1 MSVHLKKDIE
11 KLKKKILT
19 LSVVV
24 EEALFDAVT
33 AVKKRDDELAQKVID
48 NDRQIDEMEVE
59 VESDCLKILAL
70 HQPVAS
76 DLRYVISVLKIN
88 NDLERVGDLAA
99 NIAQRAV
106 EMKFQGQSAIPFNF
120 DPMFEEVKAMLEKS
134 LKALIQLDL
143 EEAKMV
149 RAMDDEVDEMHRNVY
164 HFTEEKIRE
173 NPEMTGIF
181 LQILSLSRYLERIAD
196 LATNIAEDV
205 IYMVEGTI
213 ARHSPESIK
222 MDEHKN

>member
-1 MSVHLKKDIE
+1 MSVHLQKDIE

-19 LSVVV
+19 LSAVV
-24 EEALFDAVT
+24 EEALYDAVT
-33 AVKKRDDELAQKVID
+33 AVKKQDDELAQKVID
-48 NDRQIDEMEVE
+48 HDHQIDEMEVD

-99 NIAQRAV
+99 NIAQRAI
-106 EMKFQGQSAIPFNF
+106 EMKYLGQNSLSFDF
-120 DPMFEEVKAMLEKS
+120 DPMFEKVKTMLEKS
-134 LKALIQLDL
+134 LKALIQLNL
-143 EEAKMV
+143 EEAQMV
-149 RAMDDEVDEMHRNVY
+149 RAMDDEVDEMHRNLY
-164 HFTEEKIRE
+164 HLAEENIRSH
-173 NPEMTGIF
+173 PYITGIF
-181 LQILSLSRYLERIAD
+181 LQLLSLSRYLERIAD

-222 MDEHKN
+222 MDETRN

>member
-1 MSVHLKKDIE
+1 MSVHLQKDIE

-19 LSVVV
+19 LSAVV
-24 EEALFDAVT
+24 EEALYDAVT
-33 AVKKRDDELAQKVID
+33 AVKKQDDELAQKVID
-48 NDRQIDEMEVE
+48 HDHQIDEMEVD

-99 NIAQRAV
+99 NIAQRAI
-106 EMKFQGQSAIPFNF
+106 EMKYLGQNSLSFDF
-120 DPMFEEVKAMLEKS
+120 DPMFEKVKTMLEKS
-134 LKALIQLDL
+134 LKALIQLNL
-143 EEAKMV
+143 EEAQMV
-149 RAMDDEVDEMHRNVY
+149 RAMDDEVDEMHRNLY
-164 HFTEEKIRE
+164 HLAEENIRSH
-173 NPEMTGIF
+173 PDRTGIF
-181 LQILSLSRYLERIAD
+181 LQLLSLSRYLERIAD

-222 MDEHKN
+222 MDETRN